1 MTAFHFCRR
10 AALFAVCVG
19 AALTVAPLT
28 FAQDAKPAVQPA
40 ADTVEAVQKS
50 PDPPKPVDPTKPAD
64 PTQEPVDHRILG
76 VLPNY
81 RTANP
86 MDVYEPIT
94 AKQKFMIAV
103 KDSFDWP
110 NYLVS
115 GAFAGLYQLE
125 NSNPEFGQGVKGYF
139 HRYWTSYIDQ
149 SMGNMMTEA
158 VMPTILHEDP
168 RYFRKSVGSKKYRL
182 YYAVTRVLVTRTDS
196 GGTRFNFS
204 EVIGNGVMA
213 SVGNIYYPANRGV
226 LDTFDRMGMQIA
238 TDAFS
243 NVLKEFWP
251 DVKRRFFKK
260 HADEPAPVTAGSN

>member
-1 MTAFHFCRR
+1 ML
-10 AALFAVCVG
+10 AL
-19 AALTVAPLT
+19 PT
-28 FAQDAKPAVQPA
+28 FGQDVQPSIQPV
-40 ADTVEAVQKS
+40 ADTVEAAQKA
-50 PDPPKPVDPTKPAD
+50 PVTTP
-64 PTQEPVDHRILG
+64 EPVDHRILG

-86 MDVYEPIT
+86 MAVYEPLT
-94 AKQKFMIAV
+94 TKQKFAIAL

-125 NSNPEFGQGVKGYF
+125 NENPSFGQGVKGYV

-168 RYFRKSVGSKKYRL
+168 RYFRKAVGSKKGRL
-182 YYAVTRVLVTRTDS
+182 GYALTRVLVTRTDS

-213 SVGNIYYPANRGV
+213 SFGNLYYPTDRTVGDTVNRW
-226 LDTFDRMGMQIA
+226 GMQIA

-251 DVKRRFFKK
+251 DIKRHYFKK
-260 HADEPAPVTAGSN
+260 HVDEPAPVTTSSN

>member
-1 MTAFHFCRR
+1 MTAFYLCRR
-10 AALFAVCVG
+10 AALSAVFVS
-19 AALTVAPLT
+19 AALTVVPAT
-28 FAQDAKPAVQPA
+28 FAQDAQPAVQPV
-40 ADTVEAVQKS
+40 ADTAGAVQKS
-50 PDPPKPVDPTKPAD
+50 PDPAKPAD
-64 PTQEPVDHRILG
+64 PSQEPVDHRILG

-94 AKQKFMIAV
+94 TKQKFAIAV

-125 NSNPEFGQGVKGYF
+125 DTNPSFGQGVKGYL

-168 RYFRKSVGSKKYRL
+168 RYFRKAVGSKKHRL
-182 YYAVTRVLVTRTDS
+182 YYALTRVLVTRTDS

-213 SVGNIYYPANRGV
+213 SLGNAYYPDNRGFA
-226 LDTFDRMGMQIA
+226 DTFDRMGTQIA

-251 DVKRRFFKK
+251 DVKRHFFKK
-260 HADEPAPVTAGSN
+260 HVDESAPVAAGSN

>member
-1 MTAFHFCRR
+1 MTAFYLCRR
-10 AALFAVCVG
+10 AALSAVFVS
-19 AALTVAPLT
+19 AAVTMLPPT
-28 FAQDAKPAVQPA
+28 FAQDVPPA
-40 ADTVEAVQKS
+40 ADTAGAVQKN
-50 PDPPKPVDPTKPAD
+50 PEPAKPVDA
-64 PTQEPVDHRILG
+64 TQAPVDHRILG

-94 AKQKFMIAV
+94 TKQKFTIAV

-115 GAFAGLYQLE
+115 AAFAGLYQLE
-125 NSNPEFGQGVKGYF
+125 NENPSFGQGVKGYL

-149 SMGNMMTEA
+149 SMGNLMTEA
-158 VMPTILHEDP
+158 VMPTVLHEDP
-168 RYFRKSVGSKKYRL
+168 RYFRKSAGSKKGRL
-182 YYAVTRVLVTRTDS
+182 GYALTRVLITRTDS

-213 SVGNIYYPANRGV
+213 SVGNIYYPTDRGFT
-226 LDTFDRMGMQIA
+226 DTLSRMGTQIA

-251 DVKRRFFKK
+251 DVKRHYFKK
-260 HADEPAPVTAGSN
+260 HVDEPAPVTAGTN